1 LIYLHEILGYTWSEL
16 ASLLGVMSVVGGFVV
31 WLVNHGAKIFNRNVS
46 SALQPFGEQI
56 RNLTKNIERL
66 NANFK
71 QQQSAFERLEK
82 RVDEHD
88 RRLDRHHERIKTL
101 FEKGED

>member
-1 LIYLHEILGYTWSEL
+1 MHQILGYSWNEL
-16 ASLLGVMSVVGGFVV
+16 ASLLGVVSIIAGAVG
-31 WLVNHGAKIFNRNVS
+31 WLINHGAKTFNRNVS

-88 RRLDRHHERIKTL
+88 RRLDRHHEQIKTL
-101 FEKGED
+101 FRKEDDNK